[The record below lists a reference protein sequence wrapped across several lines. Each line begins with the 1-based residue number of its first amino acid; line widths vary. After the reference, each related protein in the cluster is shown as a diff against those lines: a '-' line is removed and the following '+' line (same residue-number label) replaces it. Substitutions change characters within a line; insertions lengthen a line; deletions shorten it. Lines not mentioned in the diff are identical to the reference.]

1 MNSFTTKVNV
11 SDEQINDV
19 LDTAFSAISYWCEM
33 INVTGADSE
42 MKFSS
47 EALTH
52 GGKVTMLVEGENYD
66 LTKAKMLNG
75 FKLYNKLNIDDF
87 DSVDSDRVV
96 QFALFGELVYA

>member
-19 LDTAFSAISYWCEM
+19 LESAFGAIYYWCDM

-52 GGKVTMLVEGENYD
+52 GGKVTMLVDGENYE

-75 FKLYNKLNIDDF
+75 FKLYNRLNIDSF
-87 DSVDSDRVV
+87 DSEDCDLVI
-96 QFALFGELVYA
+96 QFALFGKQVYA